1 MKKIIALTLA
11 IAFVLSAAGCGKG
24 EDELIYRSSKSESD
38 METKDL
44 DIGITP
50 SERKTSEEDETY
62 SYNDISFEQITF
74 SIREDYKLSSDN
86 VWINESGSFVSAASF
101 PDALTGTDNSS
112 IRSSLSVYAA
122 VDDMKIKEWTEVEGQ
137 QAVISASDE
146 STNLLFFVDTKL
158 YILVCGSMEEEE
170 MYRVFDSIEINEFS
184 ADEQTFEPVKDSVSV
199 GKSNALE
206 SAKSY
211 IKYDAFSY
219 ESLVDQLEFEG
230 YTHEEA
236 VYGADNCGADWY
248 EEAAECAQSYM
259 KYSSFSRSD
268 LYDQLIFEDFTP
280 SQAEYGLSAVGY

>member
-1 MKKIIALTLA
+1 
-11 IAFVLSAAGCGKG
+11 
-24 EDELIYRSSKSESD
+24 
-38 METKDL
+38 
-44 DIGITP
+44 
-50 SERKTSEEDETY
+50 
-62 SYNDISFEQITF
+62 
-74 SIREDYKLSSDN
+74 
-86 VWINESGSFVSAASF
+86 
-101 PDALTGTDNSS
+101 
-112 IRSSLSVYAA
+112 
-122 VDDMKIKEWTEVEGQ
+122 
-137 QAVISASDE
+137 
-146 STNLLFFVDTKL
+146 
-158 YILVCGSMEEEE
+158 
-170 MYRVFDSIEINEFS
+170 MYRVFDSIEINESS
-184 ADEQTFEPVKDSVSV
+184 ADEQTIEPVKDSVSV

-211 IKYDAFSY
+211 IKYSAFSY